1 MYNPGGPQPTF
12 SNLFFKFLVGAISPI
27 SRTVRSPSRILLP
40 ILLPCRIHSARPR
53 LSWPSY
59 ITRARDMHHCAHLQ
73 HLYLPPFAKS
83 TFNMHI
89 SILTIA
95 MRMVA
100 ST

>member
-1 MYNPGGPQPTF
+1 
-12 SNLFFKFLVGAISPI
+12 
-27 SRTVRSPSRILLP
+27 
-40 ILLPCRIHSARPR
+40 
-53 LSWPSY
+53 
-59 ITRARDMHHCAHLQ
+59 MHHCAHLQ